1 MKKLLLILITLMLSA
16 LLFASDARVS
26 IISNLINAS
35 VAMEKD
41 GGDRASTEE
50 VLEEIEGLTR
60 AEKKRQI
67 KTYSQMADWKIDRT
81 IRNLV
86 AYMSDDVPTSTVINL
101 NTLIDTVTKGDS
113 SVALGAYDILKRE
126 ATADPGNISIP
137 EDNYELFRAIAKR
150 ILM

>member
-1 MKKLLLILITLMLSA
+1 MKKLLLILITLMISA
-16 LLFASDARVS
+16 ALFASDARVS

-41 GGDRASTEE
+41 GGESASTDK
-50 VLEEIEGLTR
+50 VLAEIEGLTR

-113 SVALGAYDILKRE
+113 SVALGAYDILKGE
-126 ATADPGNISIP
+126 ATADPGNISIS
-137 EDNYELFRAIAKR
+137 EDNYDLFRAIAKR

>member
-113 SVALGAYDILKRE
+113 SVALGAYDILKGE

>member
-16 LLFASDARVS
+16 LLFAADARVS

-113 SVALGAYDILKRE
+113 SVALGAYEILKGE

>member
-113 SVALGAYDILKRE
+113 SVALGAYEILKGE
-126 ATADPGNISIP
+126 ATADPGNINIP

>member
-16 LLFASDARVS
+16 SLFASDARVS

-113 SVALGAYDILKRE
+113 SVALGAYEILKGE

>member
-16 LLFASDARVS
+16 SLFAAEARVS

-113 SVALGAYDILKRE
+113 SVALGAYEILKGE

>member
-16 LLFASDARVS
+16 SLFASDARVS

-113 SVALGAYDILKRE
+113 SVALGAYEILKGE
-126 ATADPGNISIP
+126 ATADPGNINIP

>member
-113 SVALGAYDILKRE
+113 SVALGAYDILKGILSG
-126 ATADPGNISIP
+126 ATATAF
-137 EDNYELFRAIAKR
+137 L
-150 ILM
+150 

>member
-113 SVALGAYDILKRE
+113 SVALGAYEILKGE

>member
-16 LLFASDARVS
+16 LLFAADARVS

-113 SVALGAYDILKRE
+113 SVALGAYEILKGE
-126 ATADPGNISIP
+126 ATADPGNISIS